1 MNKTMQLLKN
11 LWITFRPHFF
21 FVSGAAGLSG
31 MAFAYLDPPLWR
43 TLATFII
50 CFFSYGLIQA
60 LCDTFDL
67 ETDRINAPFRP
78 MVSGELPVKTVVL
91 VLSVTLLGVAVIFFL
106 MNPILLGVQL
116 IALVFSLTYNGMK
129 RIPHA
134 GPLWNGIIVATLPY
148 IGAFGIS
155 EARSVADLPPVI
167 HFNAVIVCFVYAGFV
182 LTGYFKD
189 VTGDSQ
195 TGYRTAPVFYGI
207 RKARWQVL
215 PYSLFAAGG
224 FVLYYWNRFGLWE
237 KAAPEAK
244 VIYAILGIVGVTLL
258 VLSNIILIRDPSE
271 KNSYGALLWY
281 TRGMVLTFLS
291 PVALGYW
298 HVALGTAFVFMISME
313 YFLLKTRRTGQA

>member
-1 MNKTMQLLKN
+1 MNKTTLLLKN

-31 MAFAYLDPPLWR
+31 MVLAYQDPPLWI

-78 MVSGELPVKTVVL
+78 MVSGALPVKTVVV
-91 VLSVTLLGVAVIFFL
+91 VLSCLLLGVAVVFYLI
-106 MNPILLGVQL
+106 NPILLGVQM
-116 IALVFSLTYNGMK
+116 IALAFSLAYNRMK

-134 GPLWNGIIVATLPY
+134 GPLWNGVIVATLPY
-148 IGAFGIS
+148 IGAFGVS
-155 EARSVADLPPVI
+155 GARSVSELPPVI
-167 HFNAVIVCFVYAGFV
+167 HFNALIVCFVYAGFV

-195 TGYRTAPVFYGI
+195 TGYRTAPVVYGI
-207 RKARWQVL
+207 HKARWQVL
-215 PYSLFAAGG
+215 PFSLIAAGG
-224 FVLYYWNRFGLWE
+224 EALYFWDRFGLWE
-237 KAAPEAK
+237 KAALEGK
-244 VIYAILGIVGVTLL
+244 VIFMILSVAAVTLL

-271 KNSYGALLWY
+271 KNSYRALLWY

-291 PVALGYW
+291 PVSLGHGMAALG
-298 HVALGTAFVFMISME
+298 AAFVFMAAME
-313 YFLLKTRRTGQA
+313 YFLSKTRKTGQA